1 MFAPF
6 HRNRSGRWVN
16 VFTGGTQQCSA
27 VYSATCCNW
36 CSMLIGDLLERE
48 IILLAKDRIWI
59 CGYLPTTY
67 SLHTHSYSYFIH
79 RTQCRSC
86 IFDRVVFF
94 LFFSLVLHSFVLF
107 WPFRFHCCCCCFF
120 FYFFYC
126 CLFVRNTTQIDFAV
140 KVTEKTCAF
149 CLICANERWWSDRL
163 ICGKQRRQIE
173 VEYK

>member
-107 WPFRFHCCCCCFF
+107 WPFRFHCCCCCLF
-120 FYFFYC
+120 FYFFLLLSVRSQHNTNRFCSQSYGENMC
-126 CLFVRNTTQIDFAV
+126 ILFNMRKRAMV
-140 KVTEKTCAF
+140 K
-149 CLICANERWWSDRL
+149 W
-163 ICGKQRRQIE
+163 
-173 VEYK
+173 